1 MSNRLRA
8 VLPPRSL
15 FGIHYVRNS
24 GRGRGEEYIAPSN
37 FLRAEFLR
45 HASILENSQPDSYEA
60 KRATGL
66 IEGILQRVT
75 KSSLESPNVVG
86 TIKRLDNNVYYDAVD
101 EQTRTRI
108 SAQLYL
114 NDPNQNS
121 L

>member
-1 MSNRLRA
+1 MSNNLKA
-8 VLPPRSL
+8 VFPPRSL

-24 GRGRGEEYIAPSN
+24 GRHVGEEYIAPSN

-75 KSSLESPNVVG
+75 KRSLESPNVVG
-86 TIKRLDNNVYYDAVD
+86 TITRRDNNVYYDAID
-101 EQTRTRI
+101 ERTKTRI
-108 SAQLYL
+108 NAQLYL
-114 NDPNQNS
+114 NDPGQDT